1 MACHVIDVLSARAEA
16 KGAAIGIWT
25 QLMMRGAAYT
35 MKFGISLPT
44 SAPFTPP
51 QDITRVAME
60 AERMGYA
67 SVWTFERLLYPIDGG
82 SNVAGGTAP
91 LPPVYAVSYDPIETL
106 AYIAA
111 KTTTIA
117 LGISVLDAPFHAP
130 VMLGK
135 RLATLDQF
143 SDGRVIAGLGQGW
156 MQQEFDVMD
165 RSPKLRGQGVE
176 EMIAAMRAVW
186 GPDPVSFSG
195 RHYHIPSSKINPK
208 PVQPRGIPII
218 MGVAAPT
225 AIERAGRIADGFN
238 PVAGTQED
246 LVAQIALFREAATRA
261 KRDPAALPIYVRAN
275 VPVTTQPMGEG
286 RPFLGGSADQIAHD
300 LEPLRA
306 INVEQAFF
314 AFRAVEGASL
324 DDKLALLQQVQQI
337 AGH

>member
-1 MACHVIDVLSARAEA
+1 
-16 KGAAIGIWT
+16 
-25 QLMMRGAAYT
+25 

-51 QDITRVAME
+51 QDITRVAIE

-67 SVWTFERLLYPIDGG
+67 SVWTFERLLFPVDGG
-82 SNVAGGTAP
+82 DSVGGGTAP
-91 LPPVYAVSYDPIETL
+91 LPPQYAVSYDPIETL

-143 SDGRVIAGLGQGW
+143 SNGRVIAGLGQGW

-165 RSPKLRGQGVE
+165 RSSKLRGPGVE

-195 RHYHIPSSKINPK
+195 RHYRIPSSKINPK
-208 PVQPRGIPII
+208 PVRSWGIPII
-218 MGVAAPT
+218 MGVVAPAAI
-225 AIERAGRIADGFN
+225 ARAGRIADGFN
-238 PVAGTQED
+238 PVASTQEN
-246 LVAQIALFREAATRA
+246 LVAQIATFREAATRVN
-261 KRDPAALPIYVRAN
+261 RDPAALPIYVRAN
-275 VPVTTQPMGEG
+275 TPITLQPMGEG
-286 RPFLGGSADQIAHD
+286 RPFLGGSIDQIARD
-300 LEPLRA
+300 LESVRA
-306 INVEQAFF
+306 LNVQEVFF
-314 AFRAVEGASL
+314 AFRAAEGASL
-324 DDKLALLQQVQQI
+324 DDKLALLQQLRQV
-337 AGH
+337 AEH

>member
-1 MACHVIDVLSARAEA
+1 M
-16 KGAAIGIWT
+16 
-25 QLMMRGAAYT
+25 QL
-35 MKFGISLPT
+35 GISLPT

-51 QDITRVAME
+51 EDITRVAVE

-67 SVWTFERLLYPIDGG
+67 AVWTFERLLYPIDGG
-82 SNVAGGTAP
+82 TNVAGGTFP
-91 LPPVYAVSYDPIETL
+91 LPHVYTVTYDPIETL

-111 KTTTIA
+111 KTTTIS

-143 SDGRVIAGLGQGW
+143 SNGRVIAGLGQGW

-186 GPDPVSFSG
+186 GPDPVVFSG
-195 RHYHIPSSKINPK
+195 RYYQIPPAQINPK
-208 PVQPRGIPII
+208 PVQPHGIPII
-218 MGVAAPT
+218 MGVVAPA

-238 PVAGTQED
+238 PVVGTQED
-246 LVAQIALFREAATRA
+246 LVSQITLFRDAATRA
-261 KRDPAALPIYVRAN
+261 QRDPATLPIYVRAN
-275 VPVTTQPMGEG
+275 VPLTIQPIGEG
-286 RPFLGGSADQIAHD
+286 RPFLGGSAEQIAHD

-306 INVEQAFF
+306 INVDQVFF
-314 AFRAVEGASL
+314 AFRQVDGASL
-324 DDKLALLQQVQQI
+324 DDKLALLQQLQQTV
-337 AGH
+337 GQ